1 MNLFNVLS
9 NVAVLFRS
17 FTAESTS
24 INSSIM
30 ALCEVVLQIIIYN
43 IKSFISKISAIIQ
56 GESEPN

>member
-24 INSSIM
+24 VNGSII

-43 IKSFISKISAIIQ
+43 IKSLISKTSTNIQ
-56 GESEPN
+56 GEP